1 MVLSCAVAAG
11 TDASAPVVGID
22 LKGNLLLLFGNR
34 GSFQFLIWPVVG
46 LGVFMKLHMILII
59 GFALSVTGC
68 AEKEQAALEQ
78 RDETQMAA
86 PAAEP
91 PTAEAPVAEK
101 QSWRTD
107 AFLQHMHAHAKQ
119 LDDLNFALADGDLEA
134 AKTPAYWL
142 SRHETVRVVQPE
154 WQPYLDG
161 MRGAA
166 RAVEDATD
174 LPTARTA
181 AERITEH
188 CQGCHAAVGVDSE

>member
-1 MVLSCAVAAG
+1 
-11 TDASAPVVGID
+11 
-22 LKGNLLLLFGNR
+22 
-34 GSFQFLIWPVVG
+34 
-46 LGVFMKLHMILII
+46 MKLHMILIV

-78 RDETQMAA
+78 ADEAQTTA
-86 PAAEP
+86 PAVEL
-91 PTAEAPVAEK
+91 PTTEAPVAEK
-101 QSWRTD
+101 QSWQTE
-107 AFLQHMHAHAKQ
+107 AFLQHMHAHAEQ

-154 WQPYLDG
+154 WQQYLDG

-174 LPTARTA
+174 LEA
-181 AERITEH
+181 AGAAAQRINEH
-188 CQGCHAAVGVDSE
+188 CQGCHAAAGVNTE